1 MLSATKIFPV
11 LRLPPVE
18 SELHHSMKS
27 IVRSELERERYLVVE
42 EPLFPPTRR
51 VSWAAYRPDL
61 LGIRSD
67 SDREE
72 LVIVECETHPNM
84 KRFASKN
91 FSSVWFE
98 PTVYRDGSIRR
109 ILAVPAGSLHSV
121 DLRLRKL
128 WEIWLIG
135 PTRASQKIPAIV
147 A

>member
-1 MLSATKIFPV
+1 MLSATKIAAKHC
-11 LRLPPVE
+11 LSAME

-27 IVRSELERERYLVVE
+27 IVRTELERERYLVVE
-42 EPLFPPTRR
+42 EPLYPPTRR
-51 VSWAAYRPDL
+51 VYWAAYRPDL

-67 SDREE
+67 EEREE

-84 KRFASKN
+84 GRFASKN
-91 FSSVWFE
+91 FGSVWFE

-121 DLRLRKL
+121 DLNLRRL

-135 PTRASQKIPAIV
+135 ATRLNQRIPAISR
-147 A
+147 